1 MNEQK
6 KYYLINQKI
15 EIQYMFE
22 QYSSAQIKHD
32 SIKVS
37 INYCDTGWKTYD
49 SAMVAGNYIVTHA
62 RTFWNSLVKQGF
74 VKHVI

>member
-15 EIQYMFE
+15 EIQYMF
-22 QYSSAQIKHD
+22 KPLNN
-32 SIKVS
+32 VLVTVL

-49 SAMVAGNYIVTHA
+49 SAMIAGNYRIDMA
-62 RTFWNSLVKQGF
+62 RTFWNSLIKQGF
-74 VKHVI
+74 VKHAI

>member
-1 MNEQK
+1 MSEQK

-15 EIQYMFE
+15 EIQYMFKPYGVMSM
-22 QYSSAQIKHD
+22 Q
-32 SIKVS
+32 VF

-49 SAMVAGNYIVTHA
+49 SAMVAGNYRIDMA
-62 RTFWNSLVKQGF
+62 RIFWNSLVKQGF

>member
-15 EIQYMFE
+15 EIQYMFLPLINTV
-22 QYSSAQIKHD
+22 Q
-32 SIKVS
+32 VF

-49 SAMVAGNYIVTHA
+49 SAQVAGNYRIEMA